1 MGTPSFPNQP
11 QAPPGDRGVPALPA
25 SRGLWGGRAPS
36 PSSPFSSLQLATGL
50 TLTLG
55 KDTWAFFTL
64 WEKVFISFS
73 QLLEVFTLFSPRKQQ
88 WKEAPALHKLPL
100 DVAL

>member
-1 MGTPSFPNQP
+1 M
-11 QAPPGDRGVPALPA
+11 
-25 SRGLWGGRAPS
+25 
-36 PSSPFSSLQLATGL
+36 GL

-64 WEKVFISFS
+64 WEKVLISFS